1 MLTLLLVEYGAE
13 HAACIGTPTLISS
26 SMGGRNPGYLDAM
39 SGDEWSIEED
49 GLARFRGSGSPFAPP
64 IAWTSPTPI
73 YGNWG

>member
-1 MLTLLLVEYGAE
+1 MHWYADVDIEQHGWP
-13 HAACIGTPTLISS
+13 GTW
-26 SMGGRNPGYLDAM
+26 NPRYLDAM